1 MKMSKGMK
9 KDADKFLIQPGMSF
23 QEGISGTNAVNLAIS
38 LEKSVYILPHHHYCD
53 FLRKW
58 YCYSTPINYK
68 GKLSGCLALFI
79 AGHPIKTELIAI
91 TELIAY
97 QIATELR
104 NISKESPCCQPNIK
118 LNDRQITLLK
128 LLAMG
133 LTDKAIAM
141 EMNLNI
147 GTISYH
153 KTNMYKILEAECSTQ
168 AVVKALKFNIISI
181 DQIEL

>member
-1 MKMSKGMK
+1 MNKGMK
-9 KDADKFLIQPGMSF
+9 KDADKFPIQTGMSF
-23 QEGISGTNAVNLAIS
+23 QEGIIGTNAVNLAIS
-38 LEKSVYILPHHHYCD
+38 LGKPVYTLPHHHYCD

-68 GKLSGCLALFI
+68 GKLAGCLALF
-79 AGHPIKTELIAI
+79 AGGHSIKTELIAI

-97 QIATELR
+97 QITNELKNITE
-104 NISKESPCCQPNIK
+104 ESACCQPNIK
-118 LNDRQITLLK
+118 LNGRQITLLK

-153 KTNMYKILEAECSTQ
+153 KTNMYKILEADCSTQ
-168 AVVKALKFNIISI
+168 AVVKALKLNILSI